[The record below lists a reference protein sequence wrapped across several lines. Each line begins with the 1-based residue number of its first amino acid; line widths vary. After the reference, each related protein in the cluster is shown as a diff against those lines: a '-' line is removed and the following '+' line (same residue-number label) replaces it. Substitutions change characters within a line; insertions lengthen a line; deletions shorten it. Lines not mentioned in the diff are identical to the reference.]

1 MYLLDTNVLLGLIWT
16 SHDFHHSAAKW
27 FIANR
32 RDGWA
37 TCAMT
42 QAGFVRISAQTVFA
56 AWGGT
61 VPTAI
66 ASLES
71 ATASPDH
78 QFLDMDFVQSY
89 VKTICTGGLLGHRQV
104 TDAWLLATAMRHQC
118 KLATFDRGIRQL
130 LATPRERL
138 QHLVVLEA

>member
-16 SHDFHHSAAKW
+16 SHDFHAAAAKW
-27 FIANR
+27 FIAHR

-42 QAGFVRISAQTVFA
+42 QAGFVRISAQSAFA

-61 VPTAI
+61 VSGAI
-66 ASLES
+66 DSLES
-71 ATASPDH
+71 ATHSDEH
-78 QFLDMDFVQSY
+78 RFLTMDQLPAD
-89 VKTICTGGLLGHRQV
+89 VKTVCTGGLLGHRQV
-104 TDAWLLATAMRHQC
+104 TDAWLLATAVHHQC
-118 KLATFDRGIRQL
+118 KLVTFDRGIQQL

-138 QHLVVLEA
+138 AHLVVLGT